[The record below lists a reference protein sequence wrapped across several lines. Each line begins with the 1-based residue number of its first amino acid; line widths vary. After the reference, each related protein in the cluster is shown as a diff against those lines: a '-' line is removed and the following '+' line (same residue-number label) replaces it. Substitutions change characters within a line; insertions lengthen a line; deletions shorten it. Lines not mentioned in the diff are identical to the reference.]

1 MIFPERISVSFFFC
15 CGGCCG
21 GISRMI
27 WLRASSISTSILS
40 NFSSSIA
47 PTALP
52 LLTVVA
58 PLDPLEPLR
67 RLEILIGF
75 ARPLLLALVL
85 ALP

>member
-1 MIFPERISVSFFFC
+1 
-15 CGGCCG
+15 
-21 GISRMI
+21 MI